1 MTVALVVKLVFQ
13 RYLDSNVTDRFEV
26 QLLNSANNLVVMAL
40 PLTVLLGQVHSP
52 AWAVVW

>member
-1 MTVALVVKLVFQ
+1 MTVALIVKLVFQ